1 MKNRILA
8 FLLAPVFIFSA
19 FALSSCGKDDD
30 VVTEVR
36 FTCYDNGEGDMV
48 SFYMTSDVNSFG
60 KWEYSIENKEI
71 FDIFMD
77 SEQTDDYG
85 LFGWGGTASYRTLI
99 LNPTD
104 EGESTVSFNLTDGN
118 MKYDFSV
125 KVTKDSETE
134 KYKIEVK
141 NQ

>member
-1 MKNRILA
+1 MKNRIFA
-8 FLLAPVFIFSA
+8 FLLATVFIFSA

-30 VVTEVR
+30 IVTEVR

-141 NQ
+141 KK

>member
-1 MKNRILA
+1 MKNRIFA
-8 FLLAPVFIFSA
+8 FLLATVFIFSA

-141 NQ
+141 KK

>member
-1 MKNRILA
+1 
-8 FLLAPVFIFSA
+8 
-19 FALSSCGKDDD
+19 
-30 VVTEVR
+30 
-36 FTCYDNGEGDMV
+36 MV

-125 KVTKDSETE
+125 KVTRDSETE

-141 NQ
+141 KK